1 MPDGIRTLSAL
12 ILCLCLAFMMFSIV
26 TAFQGVSESC
36 FLVRFRP
43 EVNNPC
49 SVLVSL
55 GLEVVEEIPEL
66 DVFVVRTPTVLQSVE
81 HALSRDPRV
90 DFVEENLLLA
100 SCEVPN
106 DQFYGFEWHL
116 QKIGAPDAWDISQGN
131 PNTVVAVLDSG
142 VDPRHA
148 DLAPRL
154 LSGWNFYDNNNDT
167 SDVTGHGTAVAGVA
181 SAVTNNSI
189 GVASIAWQCPILPV
203 KVTDPG
209 GYASYSSL
217 SKGLVY
223 AADKGAKV
231 AVVSFGIYGGS
242 ALSSAAKY
250 FMDKGGLVFAAG
262 GNTGG
267 YVSDPD
273 NPYIVSVS
281 GTTSSDQSWGS
292 YGSYIDLSAPCSA
305 IYTTIKGGGYGNVG
319 GTSFSAPLAAG
330 LAALVFSANPSLTP
344 NQVEQIMESTAV
356 DLGDPGYDVYYGWG
370 RINASKALKAAVG
383 TTPIGNSTPPSV
395 AIASPLN
402 GTTVSGGVTVKAD
415 ASDNVGVSRV
425 DLYKDGIFFASDA
438 VSPYEF
444 YWDTKGDID
453 GSHTLLAKGYD
464 ASNNVGESNPVTVSV
479 SNTPA
484 DTTPPSVAITSPLS
498 GATVSGN
505 ITVKVD
511 ASDNVGVSRV
521 DLYKDGSPLASDAL
535 SPYEFYWDTKGDI
548 GGSHTL
554 LAKACDS
561 AGNVG
566 QSSPLAVT
574 VSNTAADKTLPVVSI
589 LFPPD
594 GGKVSGFVKIQ
605 ASAADASGI
614 SRVEFYID
622 GVLKSTAYSA
632 SYAYLWNTKSVK
644 DGWHMISVKAYDSFG
659 NYSEAK
665 ITVYVSN
672 KK

>member
-1 MPDGIRTLSAL
+1 
-12 ILCLCLAFMMFSIV
+12 MMFPIATV
-26 TAFQGVSESC
+26 FQGESENC
-36 FLVRFRP
+36 FLVKFTP
-43 EVNNPC
+43 GVNNPC
-49 SVLVSL
+49 SVLASL

-81 HALSRDPRV
+81 HALSRDPRI

-106 DQFYGFEWHL
+106 DQYYGFEWHL

-305 IYTTIKGGGYGNVG
+305 MYTTIKGGGYGNVG

-370 RINASKALKAAVG
+370 RINASKALKTAVG

-425 DLYKDGIFFASDA
+425 ELYKDGIFFASDA

-444 YWDTKGDID
+444 YWDTTGDID
-453 GSHTLLAKGYD
+453 
-464 ASNNVGESNPVTVSV
+464 
-479 SNTPA
+479 
-484 DTTPPSVAITSPLS
+484 
-498 GATVSGN
+498 
-505 ITVKVD
+505 
-511 ASDNVGVSRV
+511 
-521 DLYKDGSPLASDAL
+521 
-535 SPYEFYWDTKGDI
+535 
-548 GGSHTL
+548 GSHTL

-589 LFPPD
+589 LYPSD